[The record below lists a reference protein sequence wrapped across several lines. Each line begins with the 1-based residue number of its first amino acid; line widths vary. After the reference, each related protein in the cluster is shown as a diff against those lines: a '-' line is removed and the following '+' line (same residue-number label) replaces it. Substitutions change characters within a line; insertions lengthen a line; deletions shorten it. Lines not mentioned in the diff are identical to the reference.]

1 MYSIDKINEYKN
13 SIVNDE
19 KRNPEKIFTTSQD
32 FEYYLY
38 HVSVNVRNNIMQP

>member
-19 KRNPEKIFTTSQD
+19 KRNPEKSFTTFQD

-38 HVSVNVRNNIMQP
+38 YFSVNVRNNIMQL